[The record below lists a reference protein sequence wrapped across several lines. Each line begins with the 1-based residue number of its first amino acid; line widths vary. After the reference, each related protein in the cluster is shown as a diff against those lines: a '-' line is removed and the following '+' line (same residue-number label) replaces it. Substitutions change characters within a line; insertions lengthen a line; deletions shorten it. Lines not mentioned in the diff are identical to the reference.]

1 MSRKMYWIFDLGEA
15 YDILR
20 LDRDGAANDETV
32 IALVEALPAYLE
44 ASAGY
49 RPDPRRGY
57 SHIAKTAG
65 RFILQQWYYGE
76 NADATKLQRVID
88 SLLKAL
94 SAERKA

>member
-1 MSRKMYWIFDLGEA
+1 MRPRHFWIFDLGEA

-32 IALVEALPAYLE
+32 IALVEAVPPFLE
-44 ASAGY
+44 ASTGY

-57 SHIAKTAG
+57 SPLAKTAA

-76 NADATKLQRVID
+76 NADTAKLQRVID

-94 SAERKA
+94 SCERKA